1 LVITRGVRIAVV
13 RAIGAFVD
21 IDASSALILLV
32 ARFAVTGKRA
42 RGIGAILRGAI
53 TVICARRAFVDVC
66 TRRTRTRETRL
77 AGAGKAWS
85 LVGTRGVC
93 IAVVCTRA
101 AFVDIDAGAALVR
114 LIAGLTFTGKRAR
127 GISAILRGA
136 ITVICAR
143 GALVDI
149 CTRRTRARETRLAGA
164 GKAWS
169 LVGTSGVCI
178 APSRSIGALVDIDAS
193 AVLVL
198 LVAGFTFTSKTAGAV
213 HAVSKL
219 GRIGAIVSAAAATG
233 VRPSG
238 AFIYIRASGGAR
250 GIALIPGFTSTIGGR
265 AVIGHLARG
274 IGATQIV
281 TLSIS
286 AIQDAVHTV
295 AGVALYTIGADRL
308 AARTVDMAPGVCA
321 ALGRIR

>member
-1 LVITRGVRIAVV
+1 MSSCRALVHVRTRETSRGVHAGACTRPAVMSARTTFVGVRAGRARARIPGVTYALETRALVITRGVRIAVV

-21 IDASSALILLV
+21 IDA
-32 ARFAVTGKRA
+32 R
-42 RGIGAILRGAI
+42 
-53 TVICARRAFVDVC
+53 
-66 TRRTRTRETRL
+66 
-77 AGAGKAWS
+77 
-85 LVGTRGVC
+85 
-93 IAVVCTRA
+93 
-101 AFVDIDAGAALVR
+101 AALVC
-114 LIAGLTFTGKRAR
+114 LVAGLAFTGERSR
-127 GISAILRGA
+127 IIYAILRGA

-286 AIQDAVHTV
+286 AILDAVHTV